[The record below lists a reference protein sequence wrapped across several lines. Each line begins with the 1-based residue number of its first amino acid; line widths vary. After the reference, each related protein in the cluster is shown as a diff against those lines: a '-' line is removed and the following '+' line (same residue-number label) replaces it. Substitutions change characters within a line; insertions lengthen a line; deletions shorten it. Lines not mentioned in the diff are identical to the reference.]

1 MYSRSRKNKDG
12 SPRRFYTCKRS
23 EPGGTHVSIGAEVD
37 DLIEAVI
44 LKRMEQPDA
53 VDALRNALTP
63 EDDALTEQLQELAG
77 RRNVLLAKR
86 EQFEEVAINEEI
98 DMSTFARMSKKIDA
112 QIAAIDK
119 KVHELTTSHDAD
131 PLAVELADG
140 PNFAEWWEGA
150 SVEDKRRLTRLLM
163 EIHVLPG
170 KLGAKVFDPHRVK
183 ITWKQ

>member
-1 MYSRSRKNKDG
+1 
-12 SPRRFYTCKRS
+12 PRRFYTCKRS

-44 LKRMEQPDA
+44 LKRMKQPDA

-63 EDDALTEQLQELAG
+63 EDDTLTEQLQELAG
-77 RRNVLLAKR
+77 QRNVLLAKR

-98 DMSTFARMSKKIDA
+98 DMSTFARMSKKIEG

-119 KVHELTTSHDAD
+119 AVHKLTASHDVD

-140 PNFAEWWEGA
+140 PDFAEWWQHA
-150 SVEDKRRLTRLLM
+150 SIEDKRRLTRLLM
-163 EIHVLPG
+163 EVHVLPG
-170 KLGAKVFDPHRVK
+170 KHGAKRFDPHRVK
-183 ITWKQ
+183 IAWR